1 MSNPRELPSDQ
12 GLYPISVIA
21 ELTGVTPQ
29 MLRTYE
35 ARGLVSPARTPGGTR
50 RYSGDDLTRIDEITV
65 LLGDGLNLAGVEEVL
80 RLRAETARLRA
91 EVATLRRW
99 ADNRTGNRGDNRS
112 DTPAGRQARDDS
124 GGQPGRRPREQRR
137 GGTD

>member
-1 MSNPRELPSDQ
+1 MSSSRELPTDR
-12 GLYPISVIA
+12 GVYPISVIA

-50 RYSGDDLTRIDEITV
+50 RYSGEDLARIDEITV

-80 RLRAETARLRA
+80 RLRAEAARLK
-91 EVATLRRW
+91 EQVAALRRR
-99 ADNRTGNRGDNRS
+99 ARKDTG
-112 DTPAGRQARDDS
+112 AG
-124 GGQPGRRPREQRR
+124 
-137 GGTD
+137 